1 MYTFC
6 MGTIGFFIPKN
17 MGIDIKIVTLPMLE
31 PKLWPNYYVIAMS
44 AILHVSN
51 EVEGREKLNPNISG
65 LFDP

>member
-6 MGTIGFFIPKN
+6 MGTTGFFIPKN

-44 AILHVSN
+44 N